1 MALLRNFSV
10 FKILKI
16 VPESEK
22 GRRKLCPAY
31 KSNINRPR
39 KIQTAL
45 APLGYD
51 MESVVKEEEGSK
63 IAEEL
68 REHLKGDR
76 PEARDKQEVSSERE
90 TGEQRNSDETGD
102 ISMEEINKVIS
113 ESFNRGENTVK
124 EIGSQ
129 ETVRKHADEDKEE
142 DNYTG
147 ESEASE
153 KATASK
159 RRRISENNSEK
170 DTLSSSQVVG
180 EEGRNNFVE
189 GGDEGSL
196 TEADRE
202 KEQRSGVD
210 NGLEMSPHDIGDI
223 QALEKDLATSF
234 TRDDNQKTTTEGSES
249 MHNTD
254 SEKVQMYHGDLV
266 VPADSELLNTNTA
279 YNAYSNFSSQVS
291 SPTILANANLTALP
305 MSIVASG
312 NLPPRIQLLVN
323 SLPVLDNLATQLLRI
338 VAEGPHQ
345 KIFDLA
351 AHPDTPA
358 GATYRDLTSLFEFTK
373 RLYSEED
380 PFLTVEHLAPG
391 MWREGENTPSIFKNK
406 EQLIELTLRKVNM
419 ATFLGAALGTIEIG
433 FFYLNEA
440 FLDIFCPANRLDQE
454 NSLSNISPNNLNLQ
468 SSANACIGEKIGKL
482 LKPQASLYLDLK
494 TQAYISAIEA
504 GERSK
509 AEILE
514 DILPSNMEQ
523 ILLARRKTKVLT
535 PAEYEF
541 LERFKARKET
551 LLNHPDDKLLS
562 EDYDWVTFLRD
573 LFDYTSKN
581 MAFLIWGKKEK
592 STREKPVPKDDLTSH
607 NVSGPSQDYDTFS
620 TEERDEKTA
629 TSGHTTNANDN
640 SSSQLSSQGIDTL
653 ASTLLPSEIQEQQI
667 HLHLNPK
674 STAKSS
680 HRRPWTRDEEKAL
693 RHALELR
700 GPAWSTILELF
711 GAGGKISE
719 ALKNRNQ
726 VQLKDKARNWKMFFL
741 KLGLPVPGYLQKV
754 TGDLEREDKLK
765 AKKAAKNKQ
774 SNSKSPLPP
783 STQESTTST

>member
-1 MALLRNFSV
+1 MYQ
-10 FKILKI
+10 
-16 VPESEK
+16 
-22 GRRKLCPAY
+22 RKKVKAEYYDPAY
-31 KSNINRPR
+31 MYNINSSR
-39 KIQTAL
+39 KIQTAIAL
-45 APLGYD
+45 YGYVMD
-51 MESVVKEEEGSK
+51 SVVKEEEGSK
-63 IAEEL
+63 SVEGL
-68 REHLKGDR
+68 REHLEGER
-76 PEARDKQEVSSERE
+76 TERIDKQEKRDERE
-90 TGEQRNSDETGD
+90 TGEQKNSDETGD

-113 ESFNRGENTVK
+113 ESFNRENADK
-124 EIGSQ
+124 EIYSREQ
-129 ETVRKHADEDKEE
+129 MRKHASEDKEE
-142 DNYTG
+142 DSGYRQ
-147 ESEASE
+147 ESEAGE
-153 KATASK
+153 KAAASK
-159 RRRISENNSEK
+159 RRRISENNSEEE
-170 DTLSSSQVVG
+170 TLASSQAMG
-180 EEGRNNFVE
+180 EEGRSNTVE
-189 GGDEGSL
+189 GGHQGIQE
-196 TEADRE
+196 EADRE
-202 KEQRSGVD
+202 KGQRSELD
-210 NGLEMSPHDIGDI
+210 HEQDMNPHDIGDI
-223 QALEKDLATSF
+223 RALEKDLATSF
-234 TRDDNQKTTTEGSES
+234 SREENQKTTSDGSENT
-249 MHNTD
+249 HNTD

-338 VAEGPHQ
+338 VAEGPYQ

-440 FLDIFCPANRLDQE
+440 FLDIFCPANKLDQE
-454 NSLSNISPNNLNLQ
+454 NSLSNITPNNMNLQ

-523 ILLARRKTKVLT
+523 ILLVRRKTKVLT

-592 STREKPVPKDDLTSH
+592 STREKPISKGDISSN

-620 TEERDEKTA
+620 AEDRDEKTA
-629 TSGHTTNANDN
+629 NTSNNTNTNNN
-640 SSSQLSSQGIDTL
+640 SSSQLASQGIDTL

-674 STAKSS
+674 STSKSS

-783 STQESTTST
+783 PTQESTTST